1 MAVVVGFCEE
11 GQRFQAYN
19 SLAEEGEDL

>member
-1 MAVVVGFCEE
+1 MAVVMGFCEG